1 MFYSSNSCATVYWA
15 DKRNMERNAMFRVK
29 VYWNY
34 AGVASEA
41 ITLTSEVF
49 PSEASAQVVLEGMTE
64 VLRPTITGGDIEA
77 FVQGIGW
84 VVAGDAEMVS
94 ESALIGNAR
103 RYLDDTG
110 CP

>member
-1 MFYSSNSCATVYWA
+1 
-15 DKRNMERNAMFRVK
+15 MFRIK

-64 VLRPTITGGDIEA
+64 VLRPTITGGDIEV

-84 VVAGDAEMVS
+84 VVGATGFVEEAG
-94 ESALIGNAR
+94 
-103 RYLDDTG
+103 
-110 CP
+110 